1 MNINR
6 RKFFRIVA
14 AGAAAASIPAFLR
27 GDKVQGK
34 IYEPTPRET
43 GFYGYQEMGHA
54 VLDNRR
60 VLLGKFEPDP
70 DAYSEE
76 DHEAM
81 RKAMEPPLWNIA
93 KGRDYT
99 KEELEELAR
108 ALETPLR
115 YGVMSGDVTDKIFEV
130 KKLEGGAA
138 PEFPLDFLA
147 PGEEKEFEPYVI
159 PNYGRIP
166 EKAIIGEPVKIEI
179 PTYEDVKPID
189 SEAMKR
195 VAEERFGWIQRKL
208 EEECIR
214 ASKLKGF
221 TGYENQG

>member
-6 RKFFRIVA
+6 RKFFRFVA
-14 AGAAAASIPAFLR
+14 AGAAAITIPSFLR

-34 IYEPTPRET
+34 IYEPSKPK
-43 GFYGYQEMGHA
+43 GFYGYQEIGHA

-60 VLLGKFEPDP
+60 VLLGSFD
-70 DAYSEE
+70 EE
-76 DHEAM
+76 DTEAM
-81 RKAMEPPLWNIA
+81 RKSMDTSGLWNIKA
-93 KGRDYT
+93 GRDYT
-99 KEELEELAR
+99 TEELAK

-115 YGVMSGDVTDKIFEV
+115 MGVMSNDTIGKIFEIQE
-130 KKLEGGAA
+130 LRQGAKV
-138 PEFPLDFLA
+138 EFPLDFLA
-147 PGEEKEFEPYVI
+147 PGQEEEFKPYTI
-159 PNYGRIP
+159 PNCGRIP

-179 PTYEDVKPID
+179 PAYEDIKPID

-195 VAEERFGWIQRKL
+195 VAEERFGWMRRKL
-208 EEECIR
+208 EEECMR